1 MAHAIGTGSVGTP
14 LPTQR
19 SNESAALDSPL
30 NQAYQLLHVG
40 FTVAP
45 LVAGLD
51 KFFHLLVNWD
61 QYLAPAVNNLLGRH
75 GHEFMLAVGV
85 VEIAAGLLVAFKP
98 RIGGFVVA
106 LWLWGIVGN
115 LLLNPASYAAN
126 ETTWGLDIA
135 LRDFGLSLGALA
147 LSRLSQAVHRE

>member
-1 MAHAIGTGSVGTP
+1 MAHAIGTGTVGTP

-61 QYLAPAVNNLLGRH
+61 QYLAPAVNNLLGGH

-98 RIGGFVVA
+98 RIGGFVG
-106 LWLWGIVGN
+106 LGKGN
-115 LLLNPASYAAN
+115 APVS
-126 ETTWGLDIA
+126 G
-135 LRDFGLSLGALA
+135 SL
-147 LSRLSQAVHRE
+147 